1 MKVLVYEWN
10 GFCQKDLRDAL
21 TVLGYNV
28 ERIGYVVREKCED
41 AFLEEKLSERLKKGY
56 DFMISFNFYPSVA
69 KCCKEAGIPYLSWIY
84 DGEDMGLYHSSVF
97 FDTNYIFSFDSAMV
111 ERLRAKGVEHIYFM
125 PLGVNIKRLDA
136 IPFVPEEQE
145 KFQCDIS
152 FIGNLYLNKKS
163 LDSLSLSDYAKG
175 YIEGILKAQVLI
187 NFSSLMNEL
196 LTPKLVDFIEE
207 QYDQKD
213 SRYDITKQTAIQN
226 LMATSITIRERFYIM
241 RKLSEHYPVD
251 LYTYSLTN
259 KLPKVQMK
267 GVAGYFTTM
276 PLIFRYSKINLN
288 ITHRMI
294 QTGVP
299 LRIMDILGAGGF
311 LFTNYQKDMEDRF
324 QDGEHLVIYYSAE
337 DLIEKVGF
345 YLKHEQERKRIA
357 HNGHKLVGEEY
368 TMDKLLSKMFQI
380 AGITA

>member
-1 MKVLVYEWN
+1 
-10 GFCQKDLRDAL
+10 
-21 TVLGYNV
+21 
-28 ERIGYVVREKCED
+28 
-41 AFLEEKLSERLKKGY
+41 
-56 DFMISFNFYPSVA
+56 
-69 KCCKEAGIPYLSWIY
+69 
-84 DGEDMGLYHSSVF
+84 
-97 FDTNYIFSFDSAMV
+97 
-111 ERLRAKGVEHIYFM
+111 
-125 PLGVNIKRLDA
+125 
-136 IPFVPEEQE
+136 
-145 KFQCDIS
+145 
-152 FIGNLYLNKKS
+152 
-163 LDSLSLSDYAKG
+163 
-175 YIEGILKAQVLI
+175 
-187 NFSSLMNEL
+187 
-196 LTPKLVDFIEE
+196 
-207 QYDQKD
+207 
-213 SRYDITKQTAIQN
+213 
-226 LMATSITIRERFYIM
+226 
-241 RKLSEHYPVD
+241 
-251 LYTYSLTN
+251 
-259 KLPKVQMK
+259 MK